1 MSDTL
6 NKLMQQAQAM
16 QAKLAEAQEKVEL
29 LEAQGVSGG
38 GLVVVTLANKGA
50 LKSVMIDKS
59 LLKADEGEI
68 LEDLLV
74 AAHAAAK
81 ARLDQL
87 MSEEMQKMTSGLAL
101 PPGFKLPF

>member
-1 MSDTL
+1 MS
-6 NKLMQQAQAM
+6 KLEELMKQAGAMQQKLADAQAR
-16 QAKLAEAQEKVEL
+16 VES
-29 LEAQGVSGG
+29 LEADGVAGG

-50 LKSVMIDKS
+50 LKRLVIDKS

-68 LEDLLV
+68 LEDLIK

-87 MSEEMQKMTSGLAL
+87 MGAEMQKMTAGLAL
-101 PPGFKLPF
+101 PPGFKMPF

>member
-16 QAKLAEAQEKVEL
+16 QEKLAEAQAKVET

-38 GLVVVTLANKGA
+38 GLVVVTLHNKGA

-68 LEDLLV
+68 LEDLIV

-81 ARLDQL
+81 VRLDHL
-87 MSEEMQKMTSGLAL
+87 MSEEMQKMSAGLAL